1 MVLGQSDGEAC
12 IVHSVCRG
20 QGGLVQGERQAH
32 GPSTHFVALA
42 HSESESTAAARSRK
56 VRCTIREAEALEMP
70 PKCARFPRG
79 LSVPAPLSHEVH
91 SHSILLSTTGKFAGS
106 IAFSLPPTT
115 TIVEYLASASSFGP
129 PARLRLPYALP
140 HKQNHGETGS
150 VVDQEQGQAPGSV
163 RQGQGREEEGQEDGT
178 HQAAKGGAR
187 AGRGGP
193 TQAGTSWEKGKG

>member
-1 MVLGQSDGEAC
+1 M
-12 IVHSVCRG
+12 
-20 QGGLVQGERQAH
+20 
-32 GPSTHFVALA
+32 GPQRISLCSRTPTSPSQRLLPDLA
-42 HSESESTAAARSRK
+42 K
-56 VRCTIREAEALEMP
+56 CDDLREAEALEMP

-79 LSVPAPLSHEVH
+79 LSVPAPLSYEVH

-106 IAFSLPPTT
+106 IAFSLPTTT

-178 HQAAKGGAR
+178 HQAAKGGAG

-193 TQAGTSWEKGKG
+193 TQAGRCWQKGKGWHTCV